1 MPFILSR
8 QPGIVSVIPGPAN
21 VAQLMLRIDRQ
32 APYSLF
38 RSIVVGLGIS
48 SACKFSLR
56 HMFGGDA
63 FVYTFGDSVGRVML
77 TGLAFSSYCSD
88 NNQELGIERVAAYY
102 NANRLSFRE
111 EPIFLTIG
119 SRLSFKLY
127 LAGIETKVEDP
138 AQQIWRFDMM
148 FLAVPPVLPR
158 LRDKDD
164 NDADGENV
172 IGDAGGV
179 IADAGGVAADGGA
192 DVTFD
197 DYIISSSSPDYD
209 AGGWSTNRSVLP
221 LSAPGFDA
229 YKTGTITPKVSSFLL
244 AD

>member
-1 MPFILSR
+1 
-8 QPGIVSVIPGPAN
+8 
-21 VAQLMLRIDRQ
+21 
-32 APYSLF
+32 
-38 RSIVVGLGIS
+38 
-48 SACKFSLR
+48 
-56 HMFGGDA
+56 MFGGDA
-63 FVYTFGDSVGRVML
+63 FIYTFGDSVGRVML
-77 TGLAFSSYCSD
+77 TGLAFSNYCSD

-111 EPIFLTIG
+111 EPIFLTVG

-158 LRDKDD
+158 LQNKD
-164 NDADGENV
+164 NAADDGNA

-197 DYIISSSSPDYD
+197 DYILSDSATNYD
-209 AGGWSTNRSVLP
+209 SGGWSVDRSVLP
-221 LSAPGFDA
+221 LVAPGFDA
-229 YKTGTITPKVSSFLL
+229 YKTGTTTPKVTSFVL

>member
-8 QPGIVSVIPGPAN
+8 QPGIVAVIPGPAN
-21 VAQLMLRIDRQ
+21 VAQLMLRIDRR

-38 RSIVVGLGIS
+38 RSIVIGLGIS

-63 FVYTFGDSVGRVML
+63 FIYTFGDSVGRVML
-77 TGLAFSSYCSD
+77 TGLAFSNYCDD
-88 NNQELGIERVAAYY
+88 NNTELGIEKVAAYY

-111 EPIFLTIG
+111 DPIFLTVG

-127 LAGIETKVEDP
+127 LAGIETRVEDP

-158 LRDKDD
+158 MKDKGKKED
-164 NDADGENV
+164 
-172 IGDAGGV
+172 DAGGIV
-179 IADAGGVAADGGA
+179 GLGEDIAGVGADIAADGS
-192 DVTFD
+192 TFD
-197 DYIISSSSPDYD
+197 DYIISGTGTEYD
-209 AGGWSTNRSVLP
+209 SGGWASDRAILP
-221 LSAPGFDA
+221 VAASGFNA
-229 YKTGTITPKVSSFLL
+229 YKTGPTTPKVSSFLL